1 MKVKKA
7 DIKIASKLFEKFDN
21 DKNGLI
27 SITEFRDGVTN
38 KLGSVLEDASSWA
51 RAWERIDFGK
61 TRHLTFNEFVP
72 LCIDMKEL
80 VNKDFIKE
88 LFQLY
93 DYQGDGKL
101 ATKFFKKMIIKA
113 KADGSKTDNEQ
124 KRDEKLWAEVEA
136 TLNIKN

>member
-7 DIKIASKLFEKFDN
+7 DIKVASKLFEKFDI

-27 SITEFRDGVTN
+27 DITEFRDGVTA
-38 KLGSVLEDASSWA
+38 KLGGVLEDSKSWA

-61 TRHLTFNEFVP
+61 SRTLSFNEFVP

-80 VNKDFIKE
+80 VKKDFIKE

-93 DYQGDGKL
+93 DYEGDGKL
-101 ATKFFKKMIIKA
+101 ATKFFKKMVIKP
-113 KADGSKTDNEQ
+113 KADGSKSES
-124 KRDEKLWAEVEA
+124 E
-136 TLNIKN
+136 

>member
-93 DYQGDGKL
+93 DY
-101 ATKFFKKMIIKA
+101 
-113 KADGSKTDNEQ
+113 
-124 KRDEKLWAEVEA
+124 
-136 TLNIKN
+136 